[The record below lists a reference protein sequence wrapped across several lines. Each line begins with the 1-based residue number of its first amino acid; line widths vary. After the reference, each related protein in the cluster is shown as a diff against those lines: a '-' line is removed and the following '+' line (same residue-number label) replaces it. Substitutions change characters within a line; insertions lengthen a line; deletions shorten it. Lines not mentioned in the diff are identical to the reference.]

1 MRLVALAGGTGAAK
15 LLRGLDT
22 LLERGAMTVVGNT
35 GDDAEVWGLHV
46 SPDLDTVCYT
56 LGGVLDEERGWGL
69 RDESFRTLGE
79 MVRFGEPTWF
89 NLGDRD
95 LATHLHRTRLLA
107 EGRSLSEVTAKLA
120 ADLGVRHAVLPM
132 SDQPV
137 RTRVLGPD
145 GWLGFQEYFVREKT
159 QVEVRA
165 VEYTGAPEARPA
177 PGLVEAIGAADAVLV
192 CPSNPVTSVGPIA
205 GLCALARHP
214 HHRRRGRCPRPV
226 HRSRRRAPGRGAH
239 AHDRTCRG
247 DAAGPPDSGDARMST
262 LVAVPVKDLVNAK
275 QRLIPLLSAAER
287 HDLAS
292 AMLEDVLETLAR
304 ARLGPVLVVTR
315 DREVESLA
323 LKHGAEL
330 LREDVNRGHTEA
342 VAHAQREAA
351 ARGVKRFLTI
361 PGDVPCATP
370 GELAALDASV
380 VDGPAIAFVPS
391 LSGYG
396 TNAVLL
402 APPDSMALKFGE
414 PSFQNHVVAARAA
427 GLKPVVLR
435 MPGLGL
441 DIDEP
446 EDLTLLLGR
455 GPSTRSAALLRRLA
469 VPIRLASRLETP

>member
-56 LGGVLDEERGWGL
+56 LGGLLDEERGWGL

-165 VEYTGAPEARPA
+165 VEYTGA
-177 PGLVEAIGAADAVLV
+177 DAVLV
-192 CPSNPVTSVGPIA
+192 CPSNPVTSVGPILAVPGIVEALHGTRAPVLAISPIVGGRAVSGPA
-205 GLCALARHP
+205 GRLMAARGLPVSALGIAQGYAPWLDILIIDDEDAALAP
-214 HHRRRGRCPRPV
+214 SIEAAGARPV
-226 HRSRRRAPGRGAH
+226 VA
-239 AHDRTCRG
+239 
-247 DAAGPPDSGDARMST
+247 ST
-262 LVAVPVKDLVNAK
+262 LMTGRVEEM
-275 QRLIPLLSAAER
+275 RLARRI
-287 HDLAS
+287 
-292 AMLEDVLETLAR
+292 LETLA
-304 ARLGPVLVVTR
+304 
-315 DREVESLA
+315 
-323 LKHGAEL
+323 
-330 LREDVNRGHTEA
+330 
-342 VAHAQREAA
+342 
-351 ARGVKRFLTI
+351 
-361 PGDVPCATP
+361 
-370 GELAALDASV
+370 
-380 VDGPAIAFVPS
+380 
-391 LSGYG
+391 
-396 TNAVLL
+396 
-402 APPDSMALKFGE
+402 
-414 PSFQNHVVAARAA
+414 
-427 GLKPVVLR
+427 
-435 MPGLGL
+435 
-441 DIDEP
+441 
-446 EDLTLLLGR
+446 
-455 GPSTRSAALLRRLA
+455 
-469 VPIRLASRLETP
+469 

>member
-56 LGGVLDEERGWGL
+56 LGGLLDEERGWGL

-145 GWLGFQEYFVREKT
+145 GWLAFQEYFVREKT

-165 VEYTGAPEARPA
+165 VEYAGAPEARPA

-192 CPSNPVTSVGPIA
+192 CPSNPVTSVGPILAVPGIVEALHGTRAPVLAISPIVGGRAVSGPA
-205 GLCALARHP
+205 GRLMAARGLPVSALGIAQGYAPWLDILIIDDEDAALAP
-214 HHRRRGRCPRPV
+214 SIEAAGARPV
-226 HRSRRRAPGRGAH
+226 VA
-239 AHDRTCRG
+239 
-247 DAAGPPDSGDARMST
+247 ST
-262 LVAVPVKDLVNAK
+262 LMTGRVEEM
-275 QRLIPLLSAAER
+275 RLAR
-287 HDLAS
+287 R
-292 AMLEDVLETLAR
+292 VLETLA
-304 ARLGPVLVVTR
+304 
-315 DREVESLA
+315 
-323 LKHGAEL
+323 
-330 LREDVNRGHTEA
+330 
-342 VAHAQREAA
+342 
-351 ARGVKRFLTI
+351 
-361 PGDVPCATP
+361 
-370 GELAALDASV
+370 
-380 VDGPAIAFVPS
+380 
-391 LSGYG
+391 
-396 TNAVLL
+396 
-402 APPDSMALKFGE
+402 
-414 PSFQNHVVAARAA
+414 
-427 GLKPVVLR
+427 
-435 MPGLGL
+435 
-441 DIDEP
+441 
-446 EDLTLLLGR
+446 
-455 GPSTRSAALLRRLA
+455 
-469 VPIRLASRLETP
+469 